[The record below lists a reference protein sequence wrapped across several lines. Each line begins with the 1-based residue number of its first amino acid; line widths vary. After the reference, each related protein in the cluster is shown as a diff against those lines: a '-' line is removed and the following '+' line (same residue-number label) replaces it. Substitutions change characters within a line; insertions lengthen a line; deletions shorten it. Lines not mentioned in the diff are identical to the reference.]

1 MSHPIKWIRVG
12 LRSFGAM
19 EELVRKWR
27 LVLGQKADPGQEV
40 EVSGELRGMDQVLED
55 LYGADEDRRGGLGG
69 SSPKINRWLGDIRRY
84 FPTEVVQLLQRDA
97 LDRLGLDQMLLEPEL
112 LEAVTPDVHLVA
124 TLLSLKKLLPEQTR
138 DTARRVVEKVVKEL
152 EEQLRLPLEQA
163 VRGAL
168 RQSERNRR
176 PKHTE
181 IDWHQTIRINLKHY
195 QEDLGTVIP
204 EQLRGHGRRGQSLK
218 HVILLVDQS
227 GSMAPSVVYASV
239 CGAILA
245 SVRSLKTH
253 FIAFDTAVVDLTADL
268 HDPVDLL
275 FGTQLGGGTDIGK
288 ALGYAIPLIQQPQD
302 TIVVLLSDMYEGGN
316 VAVLLQRA
324 ARIVGT
330 GATLIG
336 LLALSDE
343 GKPAYDKRTAEQLQA
358 LGVPVFGC
366 TPGKFADVMARAL
379 RGEQVQA

>member
-1 MSHPIKWIRVG
+1 MDEH
-12 LRSFGAM
+12 
-19 EELVRKWR
+19 VRKWR
-27 LVLGQKADPGQEV
+27 LILGQKADPGQEV
-40 EVSGELRGMDQVLED
+40 DLNGEMQGMDSVLED
-55 LYGADEDRRGGLGG
+55 LYDADEDRRGGLGG
-69 SSPKINRWLGDIRRY
+69 SSPKINRWLGDIRNY
-84 FPTEVVQLLQRDA
+84 FPADVVQLLQRDA

-124 TLLSLKKLLPEQTR
+124 TLLNLKKMLPEKTR
-138 DTARRVVEKVVKEL
+138 ETARQVVEKVVREL
-152 EEQLRLPLEQA
+152 EKQLRLPLEQA

-168 RQSERNRR
+168 RQTERNRR
-176 PKHTE
+176 PRHTE

-195 QEDLGTVIP
+195 QEELNTVIP

-227 GSMAPSVVYASV
+227 GSMAASVVYASV

-245 SVRSLKTH
+245 SVRSVRTH

-288 ALGYAIPLIQQPQD
+288 ALGYATPLIQQPKD
-302 TIVVLLSDMYEGGN
+302 TIVVLISDMYEGG
-316 VAVLLQRA
+316 ARATLLQRA
-324 ARIVGT
+324 AHIKNA

-336 LLALSDE
+336 LLALNDE
-343 GKPAYDKRTAEQLQA
+343 GKPAYDKDTAAQLEA

-366 TPGKFADVMARAL
+366 TPGRFADVMGKAI
-379 RGEQVQA
+379 RGQPVK